1 MENKNS
7 NSHPGLLLKKELEER
22 GLKQSDFANEIQIRP
37 SQFNEIINGKRT
49 ITADFALLLESAL
62 GISAL
67 FWLNYQAKCD
77 LDKSRAK
84 AKNPISAQLE
94 SWNKIR
100 EFIPYSY
107 FKKMGIITGDIVKD
121 EVTIKEIYNV
131 TNISELVQTSNS
143 IKSNRYRKTETRAFN
158 PVNVHGW
165 LNLVD
170 YNTKDQKVGVF
181 NPKKKE
187 ELLSSLRSAF
197 SGNKVEE
204 KTKKILNNAGIKFIV
219 QEKPEQAPIDGVAFW
234 SNKNPVIGLTKR
246 YNRLDNFAFT
256 LFHELGHVFLHE
268 NEIKKKDLDIDL
280 VDNLDDYTSNIRD
293 KEEVQANEFASNN
306 LIPQDAW
313 EQYIEDHYEFSDTS
327 IIRFAK
333 QIDIHPAIVIGRLR
347 FENPILYRRR
357 FRVSNEII

>member
-49 ITADFALLLESAL
+49 ITADFALLLEAAL
-62 GISAL
+62 GIPAL
-67 FWLNYQAKCD
+67 FWLNYQAKYD

-84 AKNPISAQLE
+84 TKNPISAQLE
-94 SWNKIR
+94 SWSKIR
-100 EFIPYSY
+100 DCIPYSY
-107 FKKMGIITGDIVKD
+107 LKKMDIITGDIVKD
-121 EVTIKEIYNV
+121 EAKIKEVYSVSNIAELLQTPATIK
-131 TNISELVQTSNS
+131 SS
-143 IKSNRYRKTETRAFN
+143 RYRKTETRAFN
-158 PVNVHGW
+158 PVNVYAW
-165 LNLVD
+165 LKLVE
-170 YNTKDQKVGVF
+170 YNTKDQKVGTF
-181 NPKKKE
+181 NSKKKD
-187 ELLSSLRSAF
+187 ELLSSLKAAF
-197 SGNKVEE
+197 AGSNVLK
-204 KTKKILNNAGIKFIV
+204 KTQKILNEAGIKFIV

-268 NEIKKKDLDIDL
+268 DNIKAQELSVDL
-280 VDNLDDYTSNIRD
+280 VDNLDDYSSNLRD

-313 EQYIEDHYEFSDTS
+313 KQYIEDHYEFSDTS

-347 FENPILYRRR
+347 FENPVLYRRR
-357 FRVSNEII
+357 FRVSNEIN